1 MKKQK
6 KPFITRVRMFIA
18 AGSFVGLVGG
28 WALLAQADTAASTA
42 NSTTAIVEM
51 APAQST
57 DLVTTASA
65 ASNTSVATATTTQV
79 ASTSTPTA
87 TAAATATKVTTTTR
101 LPVLRT
107 KSS

>member
-6 KPFITRVRMFIA
+6 KPFITRVRMFMA

-28 WALLAQADTAASTA
+28 WALLAQSGASASAATSTAAM
-42 NSTTAIVEM
+42 VET
-51 APAQST
+51 APAQSA
-57 DLVTTASA
+57 DFVTIAPTAG
-65 ASNTSVATATTTQV
+65 NTSVDSAKATKAASASIAT
-79 ASTSTPTA
+79 
-87 TAAATATKVTTTTR
+87 ATATKVTTTTR